1 MDEDGTFSYSPVRT
15 VALTSRLSLYPNPT
29 HSAAT
34 LTGAVPGT
42 AVTVT
47 DALGQEVLA
56 VTADATGTATLVL
69 PRGLAPGAYVVRVG
83 SKVLR
88 LTGE

>member
-1 MDEDGTFSYSPVRT
+1 M
-15 VALTSRLSLYPNPT
+15 ALTSRLSLYPNPT

-34 LTGAVPGT
+34 PTGAVPDT
-42 AVTVT
+42 VVTVT
-47 DALGQEVLA
+47 DALGREVLA

-69 PRGLAPGAYVVRVG
+69 PRGLTPGVYVVRAG